1 MPTTAS
7 LRLPS
12 GALATLEL
20 DPFAAGALV
29 LAVNGVTQSHVS
41 AADPTLLF
49 FDYMRRMGNIVDAAA
64 TPREPL
70 TVVHLGGGGLSLPRY
85 VAATRPGSR
94 QFVVEAEVGLIE
106 FVLHAAPLS
115 AGASVE
121 FVIADALAGLRSL
134 APRLAGAA
142 SIIVCDVYA
151 GLSTPAH
158 LSTAGFFAEVKEL
171 ALAPDGIIV
180 VNVADESGLD
190 LTQDPSSAF
199 GDPLVRRRDGAIAY
213 QLAVVVDD
221 AAAGVT
227 RVVRGCDI
235 APSTATQ
242 VALQRLLG
250 LPTPAYRHHLLL
262 LEQRGHKLAK
272 LHGAVGASQ
281 LRAVYSGP
289 QLCGWLA
296 WCAELTP
303 RAEPCTPAQLLTS
316 FAWER
321 VRRADRLVRWTGE
334 RLELD
339 NDRGDERAND

>member
-1 MPTTAS
+1 MPATPS

-20 DPFAAGALV
+20 DSFTAGALI

-41 AADPTLLF
+41 AAAPTLLF

-94 QFVVEAEVGLIE
+94 QFVVEAEVGLTE
-106 FVLHAAPLS
+106 FVLEAAPLP
-115 AGASVE
+115 AGAFVE

-158 LSTAGFFAEVKEL
+158 LSTAGFFAEVEVL

-180 VNVADESGLD
+180 VNVADEAD
-190 LTQDPSSAF
+190 L
-199 GDPLVRRRDGAIAY
+199 GA
-213 QLAVVVDD
+213 
-221 AAAGVT
+221 T
-227 RVVRGCDI
+227 R
-235 APSTATQ
+235 
-242 VALQRLLG
+242 
-250 LPTPAYRHHLLL
+250 
-262 LEQRGHKLAK
+262 
-272 LHGAVGASQ
+272 SQ
-281 LRAVYSGP
+281 LRALNAAVAHVAAIGPEGLLSGREAGNAVLIGSVSP
-289 QLCGWLA
+289 RFHDWLPGILA
-296 WCAELTP
+296 AGPHPAASRTP
-303 RAEPCTPAQLLTS
+303 
-316 FAWER
+316 
-321 VRRADRLVRWTGE
+321 
-334 RLELD
+334 
-339 NDRGDERAND
+339 DEAGF